1 MAEVEAYEMN
11 RAWWL
16 LVLFGALSLVFGGL
30 LIFWPGQTLAVVT
43 TIIGLFM
50 IINGLVRFFMGVF
63 SSEVDHCVLMIIV
76 GIVGV
81 VHGIVVMR
89 NPEST
94 IRLIVLIVAL
104 FWIIQ
109 GMIDFFHGMTHRELP
124 DSGMRVVFGIMSAL
138 FGVVVLVWPD
148 ISVGIFAVL
157 SGIYFAFFGILEIIA
172 GWTLRKA

>member
-1 MAEVEAYEMN
+1 M
-11 RAWWL
+11 L
-16 LVLFGALSLVFGGL
+16 LLFGVLALVFGGL
-30 LIFWPGQTLAVVT
+30 LIFWPGQTLTVVT

-50 IINGLVRFFMGVF
+50 IINGLVRFFMGIF
-63 SSEVDHCVLMIIV
+63 DSDADHRVLMIIV

-81 VHGIVVMR
+81 VLGIVVMR

-109 GMIDFFHGMTHRELP
+109 GMVDFFQGMTKRELP

-138 FGVVVLVWPD
+138 FGIVVLVWPD

-157 SGIYFAFFGILEIIA
+157 SGIYFAFFGILQLIA
-172 GWTLRKA
+172 GWGLRKA